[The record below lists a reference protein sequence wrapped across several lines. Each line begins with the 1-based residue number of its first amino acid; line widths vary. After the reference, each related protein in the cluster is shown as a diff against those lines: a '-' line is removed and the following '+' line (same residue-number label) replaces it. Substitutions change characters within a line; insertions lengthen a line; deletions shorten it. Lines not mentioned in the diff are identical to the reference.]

1 MQIGTPSKD
10 LAAGGRNNL
19 RFFTFFNSGIRIH
32 SSHERTNIQRSSNR
46 IRMSIYE
53 EIEFE
58 DLDFNPKTQI
68 YTYPCPCGDTFTISL
83 EALWDGEDIATC
95 PSCTL
100 RIEIIYDE
108 EDLPPLRTDDDD
120 DDDDDDEES
129 VDEGNDEKDD
139 GVKNEGE
146 EEEKKDEEEED
157 EKKKKID
164 DLANITRKSLA
175 VK

>member
-1 MQIGTPSKD
+1 
-10 LAAGGRNNL
+10 
-19 RFFTFFNSGIRIH
+19 
-32 SSHERTNIQRSSNR
+32 
-46 IRMSIYE
+46 MSIYE

-108 EDLPPLRTDDDD
+108 EDLPPLLRTN

-139 GVKNEGE
+139 GVKTEGE
-146 EEEKKDEEEED
+146 EEKKKKEEEED
-157 EKKKKID
+157 EKKID
-164 DLANITRKSLA
+164 DLANIARKSLA